1 MKQGILYIV
10 PTPIGN
16 RGDMGQRAIEVLQSV
31 ELIAAEDT
39 RHSKTLMMYYGVHTP
54 LQACHEHNEEQLVP
68 SLIEKLQ
75 SGKSIALI
83 SDAGTPLMSDPGYRL
98 VRAAH
103 QAAIKV
109 SPLPGPCAAITALSA
124 SGLPTDRFL
133 FVGFPP
139 HKKSARVL
147 FYENLKQREETLV
160 FYESSHRVVDS
171 VGDMAGVFG
180 GQREIVVAREL
191 TKTYETIHRCELGV
205 LQAWLQNDA
214 NQQKGEF
221 VLVLHG
227 AETAQDEQSL
237 ALQQVLGPLLEEL
250 SVKQAS
256 NLAARITGQKKNL
269 VYKIA
274 LEMKSN

>member
-16 RGDMGQRAIEVLQSV
+16 RGDMGQRAVEVLQGV

-54 LQACHEHNEEQLVP
+54 MQACHEHNEEKLVP
-68 SLIEKLQ
+68 GFIEKLL

-103 QAAIKV
+103 DAGVKV
-109 SPLPGPCAAITALSA
+109 SPIPGPCAAVTALSA

-139 HKKSARVL
+139 HKKAARL
-147 FYENLKQREETLV
+147 QFFEGLNQREETLL

-171 VGDMAGVFG
+171 VDDMNCVFG
-180 GQREIVVAREL
+180 GQRLVVLAREL
-191 TKTYETIHRCELGV
+191 TKAYETVHRCELSE
-205 LQAWLQNDA
+205 LREWLQNDA

-221 VLVLHG
+221 VLVLQG
-227 AETAQDEQSL
+227 AAESKDEQSL
-237 ALQQVLGPLLEEL
+237 ALKQVLGPLLDEL
-250 SVKQAS
+250 TVKQAS
-256 NLAARITGQKKNL
+256 KLAARITGLKKNH
-269 VYKIA
+269 VYKLA
-274 LEMKSN
+274 LEMVAK